1 MFWSKQ
7 LTLSSIFTNTLAVIY
22 TPLPDINFTMVMKKF
37 LVGLV
42 LLMSVSAFAQFPGG
56 GRPGSG
62 AAGQN
67 MNAGHFYGKVVDAK
81 TGKGLE
87 AVTVQL
93 RGNKFDTTTKKMR
106 EVILAT
112 VLSAANGDFSLENLP
127 VMGKFTLR
135 LTSVGFKDL
144 QQQVSFEI
152 DRTAL
157 QGQDRMAAMMNM
169 VDKDLGN
176 IKMEADDSN
185 LQNVTVT
192 STAKSLFEMGV
203 DRKIFNVDKNLVST
217 GQTATEVMKQ
227 IPSLNVDIDGN
238 VTLRNAA
245 PQLFIDGR
253 PTTLTMD
260 QIPAD
265 IIDRVELITNPSA
278 KFDASGGNAGILNI
292 VLKKNKKT
300 GYNGGLRA
308 GIDSRA
314 RVNLGGDINLRQNKI
329 NMFLSGNLNQ
339 RKSIGTSETQRRNFG
354 SNPSTVSSYENSTG
368 TGGFGFV
375 RGGFDYFVDNR
386 NTISVAVN
394 FNKGEFKNAGDQDI
408 DSTINNNFKSHT
420 DRIANSKSNMQNFG
434 SQLSYKHNFQKS
446 GHEISADVNYN
457 SSKNNS
463 TSMFDNF
470 YRTQS
475 GAQLYTPVLQKI
487 IGSGENKFVT
497 VQMDYENPI
506 TPNTKFEGGVRAAIR
521 NFENLNEQYF
531 DSTGNGYKLNNNVS
545 NSYKYL
551 DQVFAAYGTYSFK
564 VNNWSLQLGLRA
576 ESSNYEGTLLRN
588 NSKFNVDY
596 PISLFPS
603 IFSTYRLSDK
613 QDIQLNYT
621 RRINRPNFFQLIPFY
636 DYTDPQNLSV
646 GNPSLRPEFTNS
658 YEISYNNNY
667 KRGANFLAST
677 FFKYNTDLITRYL
690 YKDVSPLKV
699 GDSAFFSTF
708 RNANSSVTYGIE
720 LTNRIPVAKWWDNTV
735 NLNIFNSRINGGSD
749 LAGLTNER
757 VSWFVKVNN
766 NFKVA
771 KGWSVQLSGDYQAKS
786 VLPQSGGGGGNRGGG
801 GGGAMFFGGGQTG
814 TAQGYIKPRY
824 SVDLAIRK
832 EFTWKGGRTGSL
844 TLSSNDIF
852 RTQLFSTYTVSPFF
866 EQDSERRRDPQVV
879 RLNFNYRFGKFDA
892 QLFKRKNNKAD
903 QGGGMDMI
911 GQ

>member
-1 MFWSKQ
+1 
-7 LTLSSIFTNTLAVIY
+7 
-22 TPLPDINFTMVMKKF
+22 MVMKKF
-37 LVGLV
+37 LLGLIV
-42 LLMSVSAFAQFPGG
+42 FMSVSALAQFPGG
-56 GRPGSG
+56 GRQGGG
-62 AAGQN
+62 AANQN

-152 DRTAL
+152 DRNAL
-157 QGQDRMAAMMNM
+157 QGQDRMTAMLNM
-169 VDKDLGN
+169 ADKDLGN
-176 IKMEADDSN
+176 IKMEGDDTN

-192 STAKSLFEMGV
+192 SSAKSLFEMGV

-238 VTLRNAA
+238 VTLRNAT

-265 IIDRVELITNPSA
+265 IIDRVEMITNPSA

-300 GYNGGLRA
+300 GYNGGIRG

-314 RVNLGGDINLRQNKI
+314 RVNIGGDINLRQNKL
-329 NMFLSGNLNQ
+329 NFFLSGNYNQ
-339 RKSIGTSETQRRNFG
+339 RKSIGSTETQRRNFG
-354 SNPSTVSSYENSTG
+354 TTPSTVSSFDNSTNKG
-368 TGGFGFV
+368 AFGFI

-394 FNKGEFKNAGDQDI
+394 YNKGQFNNAGDQDV
-408 DSTINNNFKSHT
+408 DSTVNNVFRSHT
-420 DRIANSKSNMQNFG
+420 DRVTTSKSNMQNFG
-434 SQLSYKHNFQKS
+434 SQLSFKHNFQKS

-457 SSKNNS
+457 SSKNSS
-463 TSMFDNF
+463 TSDFTNT
-470 YRTQS
+470 YKNQA
-475 GAQLYTPVLQKI
+475 GGPLYQPLLQKTMNN
-487 IGSGENKFVT
+487 GENKFVT
-497 VQMDYENPI
+497 VQLDYENPI
-506 TPNTKFEGGVRAAIR
+506 TATTKFEAGVRVANR
-521 NFENLNEQYF
+521 NFQNLSDQYF
-531 DSTGNGYKLNNNVS
+531 DSTGTGFKLNNNVS
-545 NSYKYL
+545 SSYKYL
-551 DQVFAAYGTYSFK
+551 DQVFAAYGTYSFRLK
-564 VNNWSLQLGLRA
+564 SWSLQLGLRA
-576 ESSNYEGTLLRN
+576 ESSNYDGTLLKN
-588 NSKFNVDY
+588 GSKFNVDY
-596 PISLFPS
+596 PISFFPS
-603 IFSTYRLSDK
+603 VFSTYKLDDK
-613 QDIQLNYT
+613 QDLQVNYT

-636 DYTDPQNLSV
+636 DYNDPQNLSV
-646 GNPSLRPEFTNS
+646 GNPNLKPEFTNS
-658 YEISYNNNY
+658 FEVSYNNNY
-667 KRGANFLAST
+667 KRGANFLASAY
-677 FFKYNTDLITRYL
+677 FKHNTNLITRYL

-708 RNANSSVTYGIE
+708 RNANNSVTYGLE
-720 LTNRIPVAKWWDNTV
+720 LTNRIPVTKWWDNTL
-735 NLNIFNSRINGGSD
+735 NLNLYNSKINGGTE
-749 LAGLTNER
+749 LAGITNER
-757 VSWFVKVNN
+757 VSWFVKMNN

-771 KGWSVQLSGDYQAKS
+771 KGWSVQFSGDYQAKS
-786 VLPQSGGGGGNRGGG
+786 VLPQSGGGGGGGRGGQGGG
-801 GGGAMFFGGGQTG
+801 GMMFGGGNVG
-814 TAQGYIKPRY
+814 TAQGYIRPRY
-824 SVDLAIRK
+824 SFDMAVKKD
-832 EFTWKGGRTGSL
+832 FTWKGGRTASL
-844 TLSSNDIF
+844 TLSANDIF
-852 RTQLFSTYTVSPFF
+852 KTQMYSTYTLSPYF
-866 EQDSERRRDPQVV
+866 EQDSERIRDQQVV